1 MAAAEE
7 TEVEEK
13 PKKPILKILLLVLLV
28 LLLMGGTVG
37 ATLFFSGFFNKKA
50 VASAEEELEGAE
62 QAAKD
67 GDDAKGG
74 GKDGKGG
81 KDSKDGKGGKDA
93 KPEKVKKNSPEMV
106 RFEYTYK
113 QMDKELLSNLTG
125 TRKVMQIQIAFMTS
139 YDERVFQNIDKHQF
153 AIRSA
158 LLDVMRQ
165 YTEADV
171 NRPEFR
177 KELAEKLKE
186 EANKVLTRYEDF
198 GGIDAV
204 HFTTFIVQ

>member
-1 MAAAEE
+1 MATAEE

-28 LLLMGGTVG
+28 LLLIGGTVG
-37 ATLFFSGFFNKKA
+37 ATLFFSGFFSKKA
-50 VASAEEELEGAE
+50 VATAEEELEGAE
-62 QAAKD
+62 KSAKD
-67 GDDAKGG
+67 GGADGAAKGAA
-74 GKDGKGG
+74 KGA
-81 KDSKDGKGGKDA
+81 S
-93 KPEKVKKNSPEMV
+93 KPEKKKKDSPELV

-113 QMDKELLSNLTG
+113 QMEKELLSNLTG

-139 YDERVFQNIDKHQF
+139 YDERVFKNVEKHEF
-153 AIRSA
+153 AIRGA
-158 LLDVMRQ
+158 LLDAMRQ

-177 KELAEKLKE
+177 KELAEKLKDE
-186 EANKVLTRYEDF
+186 TNKVLTQYEDF

-204 HFTTFIVQ
+204 HFTSFIVQ

>member
-1 MAAAEE
+1 MATAEE

-62 QAAKD
+62 AAAKD
-67 GDDAKGG
+67 GDAAGAKD
-74 GKDGKGG
+74 GKDGKAA
-81 KDSKDGKGGKDA
+81 KDA
-93 KPEKVKKNSPEMV
+93 KPERVKKNAPELV

-139 YDERVFQNIDKHQF
+139 YDERVFKNIEKHEF
-153 AIRSA
+153 AIRGA

-177 KELAEKLKE
+177 KELAEKLKD
-186 EANKVLTRYEDF
+186 EANRVLTQYEDF
-198 GGIDAV
+198 GGIDAI
-204 HFTTFIVQ
+204 HFTSFIVQ

>member
-37 ATLFFSGFFNKKA
+37 ATLFFSGFFSKKA

-62 QAAKD
+62 KAAKD
-67 GDDAKGG
+67 GEDGKGG
-74 GKDGKGG
+74 GTDGKGG
-81 KDSKDGKGGKDA
+81 KDAKDA

-139 YDERVFQNIDKHQF
+139 YDERVFKNVEKHEF
-153 AIRSA
+153 AIRGA
-158 LLDVMRQ
+158 LLDAMRQ

-177 KELAEKLKE
+177 KELAERLKE
-186 EANKVLTRYEDF
+186 EANKVLTQYEDF

-204 HFTTFIVQ
+204 HFTSFIVQ

>member
-1 MAAAEE
+1 
-7 TEVEEK
+7 
-13 PKKPILKILLLVLLV
+13 
-28 LLLMGGTVG
+28 MGGTVG
-37 ATLFFSGFFNKKA
+37 ATLFFSGFFSKKA

-62 QAAKD
+62 KAAKD
-67 GDDAKGG
+67 GE
-74 GKDGKGG
+74 DGKGG
-81 KDSKDGKGGKDA
+81 KDAKDA

-139 YDERVFQNIDKHQF
+139 YDERVFKNVEKHEF
-153 AIRSA
+153 AIRGA
-158 LLDVMRQ
+158 LLDAMRQ

-177 KELAEKLKE
+177 KELAERLKE
-186 EANKVLTRYEDF
+186 EANKVLTQYEDF

-204 HFTTFIVQ
+204 HFTSFIVQ

>member
-37 ATLFFSGFFNKKA
+37 ATLFFSGFFSKKA

-62 QAAKD
+62 KAAKD
-67 GDDAKGG
+67 GEDGKGG

-81 KDSKDGKGGKDA
+81 KDAKDA

-139 YDERVFQNIDKHQF
+139 YDERVFQNVEKHEF
-153 AIRSA
+153 AIRGA
-158 LLDVMRQ
+158 LLDAMRQ

-177 KELAEKLKE
+177 KELAERLKE
-186 EANKVLTRYEDF
+186 EANKVLTQYEDF

-204 HFTTFIVQ
+204 HFTSFIVQ

>member
-1 MAAAEE
+1 MATAEE

-28 LLLMGGTVG
+28 LLLIGGTVG
-37 ATLFFSGFFNKKA
+37 ATLFFSGFFSKKA
-50 VASAEEELEGAE
+50 VATAEEELEGAE
-62 QAAKD
+62 QAAK
-67 GDDAKGG
+67 GGEGAEGGAKGAA
-74 GKDGKGG
+74 KAAD
-81 KDSKDGKGGKDA
+81 
-93 KPEKVKKNSPEMV
+93 KPEKKKKESPEMV

-113 QMDKELLSNLTG
+113 QLEKELLSNLTG

-139 YDERVFQNIDKHQF
+139 YDERVFNNVQKHEF

-186 EANKVLTRYEDF
+186 EANKVLTQYEDF
-198 GGIDAV
+198 GGIDAI
-204 HFTTFIVQ
+204 HFTSFIIQ

>member
-1 MAAAEE
+1 MATAEE

-13 PKKPILKILLLVLLV
+13 PKKPILKILLLVLVV

-62 QAAKD
+62 AAAKD
-67 GDDAKGG
+67 GDAAAGKD

-81 KDSKDGKGGKDA
+81 KDGKAAKDA
-93 KPEKVKKNSPEMV
+93 KPERVKKNSPELV
-106 RFEYTYK
+106 RFEYTYR
-113 QMDKELLSNLTG
+113 QMEKELLSNLTG

-139 YDERVFQNIDKHQF
+139 YDERVFKNIDKHEF
-153 AIRSA
+153 AVRGA

-177 KELAEKLKE
+177 KELAEKLKD
-186 EANKVLTRYEDF
+186 EANRVLTQYEDF
-198 GGIDAV
+198 GGIDAI
-204 HFTTFIVQ
+204 HFTSFIVQ

>member
-62 QAAKD
+62 AAAKD
-67 GDDAKGG
+67 GDAAG
-74 GKDGKGG
+74 GKDGK
-81 KDSKDGKGGKDA
+81 DGKAAKDA
-93 KPEKVKKNSPEMV
+93 KPERVKKNAPELV

-139 YDERVFQNIDKHQF
+139 YDERVFKNVEKHEF
-153 AIRSA
+153 AIRGA
-158 LLDVMRQ
+158 LLDAMRQ

-177 KELAEKLKE
+177 KELAERLKE
-186 EANKVLTRYEDF
+186 EANKVLTQYEDF

-204 HFTTFIVQ
+204 HFTSFIVQ

>member
-1 MAAAEE
+1 MATAEE

-13 PKKPILKILLLVLLV
+13 PKKPIVKILLLVLLV

-62 QAAKD
+62 KAAKD
-67 GDDAKGG
+67 GEDGKGG

-81 KDSKDGKGGKDA
+81 KDAKDA

-139 YDERVFQNIDKHQF
+139 YDERVFKNVEKHEF
-153 AIRSA
+153 AIRGA
-158 LLDVMRQ
+158 MLDAMRQ

-177 KELAEKLKE
+177 KELAERLKE
-186 EANKVLTRYEDF
+186 EANKVLTQYEDF

-204 HFTTFIVQ
+204 HFTSFIVQ

>member
-37 ATLFFSGFFNKKA
+37 ATLFFSGFFSKKA

-62 QAAKD
+62 KAAKD
-67 GDDAKGG
+67 GEDGKGG
-74 GKDGKGG
+74 GKDGK
-81 KDSKDGKGGKDA
+81 DAKDA

-139 YDERVFQNIDKHQF
+139 YDERVFQNVEKHEF
-153 AIRSA
+153 AIRGA
-158 LLDVMRQ
+158 LLDAMRQ

-177 KELAEKLKE
+177 KELAERLKE
-186 EANKVLTRYEDF
+186 EANKVLTQYEDF

-204 HFTTFIVQ
+204 HFTSFIVQ

>member
-1 MAAAEE
+1 MATAEE

-13 PKKPILKILLLVLLV
+13 PKKPILKILLLVLVV
-28 LLLMGGTVG
+28 LLLIGGTVG
-37 ATLFFSGFFNKKA
+37 ATLFFSGFFSKKA
-50 VASAEEELEGAE
+50 VASAEQELEGAE
-62 QAAKD
+62 AAAKE
-67 GDDAKGG
+67 GDAAA
-74 GKDGKGG
+74 GKDGKAAQ
-81 KDSKDGKGGKDA
+81 DA
-93 KPEKVKKNSPEMV
+93 KAAKPDRVKKNTPELV

-113 QMDKELLSNLTG
+113 QMEKELLSNLTG

-139 YDERVFQNIDKHQF
+139 YDERVFKNVEKHEF
-153 AIRSA
+153 AVRGA

-177 KELAEKLKE
+177 KELAEKLKD
-186 EANKVLTRYEDF
+186 EANRVLTQYEDF

-204 HFTTFIVQ
+204 HFTSFIVQ

>member
-1 MAAAEE
+1 MATAEE

-28 LLLMGGTVG
+28 LLLIGGTVG
-37 ATLFFSGFFNKKA
+37 ATLFFSGFFSKKA
-50 VASAEEELEGAE
+50 VATAEEELEGAE
-62 QAAKD
+62 QAAK
-67 GDDAKGG
+67 GGEGAEGGAKGAA
-74 GKDGKGG
+74 KAAD
-81 KDSKDGKGGKDA
+81 
-93 KPEKVKKNSPEMV
+93 KPEKKKKESPEMV

-113 QMDKELLSNLTG
+113 QLEKELLSNLTG

-139 YDERVFQNIDKHQF
+139 YDERVFKNVEKHEF
-153 AIRSA
+153 AIRGA

-186 EANKVLTRYEDF
+186 EANKVLTQYEDF
-198 GGIDAV
+198 GGIDAI
-204 HFTTFIVQ
+204 HFTSFIVQ

>member
-1 MAAAEE
+1 MATAEE

-28 LLLMGGTVG
+28 LLLIGGTVG
-37 ATLFFSGFFNKKA
+37 ATLFFSGFFSKKA
-50 VASAEEELEGAE
+50 VATAEQELEGAE
-62 QAAKD
+62 QAAK
-67 GDDAKGG
+67 GGEGAEGGAKGAA
-74 GKDGKGG
+74 K
-81 KDSKDGKGGKDA
+81 A
-93 KPEKVKKNSPEMV
+93 AEKPEKKKKESPEMV

-113 QMDKELLSNLTG
+113 QLEKELLSNLTG

-139 YDERVFQNIDKHQF
+139 YDERVFKNVEKHEF
-153 AIRSA
+153 AIRGA

-177 KELAEKLKE
+177 KELAGKLKE
-186 EANKVLTRYEDF
+186 EANKVLTQYEDF
-198 GGIDAV
+198 GGIDAI
-204 HFTTFIVQ
+204 HFTSFIIQ

>member
-13 PKKPILKILLLVLLV
+13 PKKPIVKILLLVLLV

-62 QAAKD
+62 KAAKD
-67 GDDAKGG
+67 GEDGKGG

-81 KDSKDGKGGKDA
+81 KDAKDA

-139 YDERVFQNIDKHQF
+139 YDERVFKNVEKHEF
-153 AIRSA
+153 AIRGA
-158 LLDVMRQ
+158 MLDAMRQ

-177 KELAEKLKE
+177 KELAERLKE
-186 EANKVLTRYEDF
+186 EANKVLTQYEDF

-204 HFTTFIVQ
+204 HFTSFIVQ

>member
-13 PKKPILKILLLVLLV
+13 PKKPIVKILLLVLLV

-62 QAAKD
+62 KAAKD
-67 GDDAKGG
+67 GEDGKGG

-81 KDSKDGKGGKDA
+81 KDAKDA

-139 YDERVFQNIDKHQF
+139 YDERVFKNVEKHEF
-153 AIRSA
+153 AIRGA
-158 LLDVMRQ
+158 LLDAMRQ

-177 KELAEKLKE
+177 KELAERLKE
-186 EANKVLTRYEDF
+186 EANKVLTQYEDF

-204 HFTTFIVQ
+204 HFTSFIVQ

>member
-1 MAAAEE
+1 MATAEE

-62 QAAKD
+62 AAAKD
-67 GDDAKGG
+67 GDAAA
-74 GKDGKGG
+74 GKDGK
-81 KDSKDGKGGKDA
+81 DGKAAKDA
-93 KPEKVKKNSPEMV
+93 KPERVKKNAPELV

-139 YDERVFQNIDKHQF
+139 YDERVFKNIEKHEF
-153 AIRSA
+153 AIRGA

-177 KELAEKLKE
+177 KELAEKIKD
-186 EANKVLTRYEDF
+186 EANRVLTQYEDF
-198 GGIDAV
+198 GGIDAI
-204 HFTTFIVQ
+204 HFTSFIVQ

>member
-1 MAAAEE
+1 
-7 TEVEEK
+7 
-13 PKKPILKILLLVLLV
+13 V

-37 ATLFFSGFFNKKA
+37 ATLFFSGFFSKKA

-62 QAAKD
+62 KAAKD
-67 GDDAKGG
+67 GEDGKGG
-74 GKDGKGG
+74 GTDGKGG
-81 KDSKDGKGGKDA
+81 KDAKDA

-139 YDERVFQNIDKHQF
+139 YDERVFKNVEKHEF
-153 AIRSA
+153 AIRGA
-158 LLDVMRQ
+158 LLDAMRQ

-177 KELAEKLKE
+177 KELAERLKE
-186 EANKVLTRYEDF
+186 EANKVLTQYEDF

-204 HFTTFIVQ
+204 HFTSFIVQ

>member
-1 MAAAEE
+1 MATAAADEG
-7 TEVEEK
+7 EVQDK
-13 PKKPILKILLLVLLV
+13 PKKPILKILLIVLLI

-50 VASAEEELEGAE
+50 EATAEEALEGAE
-62 QAAKD
+62 KAAKE
-67 GDDAKGG
+67 GEGAGAKGP
-74 GKDGKGG
+74 GKGA
-81 KDSKDGKGGKDA
+81 S
-93 KPEKVKKNSPEMV
+93 KPEKVKKDSPELT

-139 YDERVFQNIDKHQF
+139 YDERVFKNIEKHEF
-153 AIRSA
+153 AVRGA

-177 KELAEKLKE
+177 KELAEKLKD
-186 EANKVLTRYEDF
+186 EANRVLTQYEDF
-198 GGIDAV
+198 GGIDAI
-204 HFTTFIVQ
+204 HFTSFIVQ

>member
-37 ATLFFSGFFNKKA
+37 ATLFFSGFFSKKA

-62 QAAKD
+62 KAAKD
-67 GDDAKGG
+67 GEDGQAG

-81 KDSKDGKGGKDA
+81 KDAKDA

-139 YDERVFQNIDKHQF
+139 YDERVFQNVEKHEF
-153 AIRSA
+153 AIRGA
-158 LLDVMRQ
+158 LLDAMRQ

-177 KELAEKLKE
+177 KELAERLKE
-186 EANKVLTRYEDF
+186 EANKVLTQYEDF

-204 HFTTFIVQ
+204 HFTSFIVQ

>member
-1 MAAAEE
+1 
-7 TEVEEK
+7 
-13 PKKPILKILLLVLLV
+13 
-28 LLLMGGTVG
+28 
-37 ATLFFSGFFNKKA
+37 
-50 VASAEEELEGAE
+50 
-62 QAAKD
+62 
-67 GDDAKGG
+67 
-74 GKDGKGG
+74 
-81 KDSKDGKGGKDA
+81 
-93 KPEKVKKNSPEMV
+93 MV

>member
-1 MAAAEE
+1 MATAEE

-13 PKKPILKILLLVLLV
+13 PKKPILKILLLVLV
-28 LLLMGGTVG
+28 ILLLLGGTVG

-62 QAAKD
+62 KAAKGEEGAGD
-67 GDDAKGG
+67 GKG
-74 GKDGKGG
+74 DGKGG
-81 KDSKDGKGGKDA
+81 KAPA
-93 KPEKVKKNSPEMV
+93 KPEKVKKDSPELV

-139 YDERVFQNIDKHQF
+139 YDDRVFKNIEKHEF
-153 AIRSA
+153 AIRGA

-177 KELAEKLKE
+177 KELADKLKE
-186 EANKVLTRYEDF
+186 ETNKVLTQYEDF

-204 HFTTFIVQ
+204 HFTSFIVQ

>member
-62 QAAKD
+62 SAAKGGDD
-67 GDDAKGG
+67 GQAGGKDAKGG
-74 GKDGKGG
+74 
-81 KDSKDGKGGKDA
+81 KDGKGGKDA

-139 YDERVFQNIDKHQF
+139 YDERVFKNVEKHEF
-153 AIRSA
+153 AIRGA
-158 LLDVMRQ
+158 LLDAMRQ

-177 KELAEKLKE
+177 KELAERLKE
-186 EANKVLTRYEDF
+186 EANKVLTQYEDF

-204 HFTTFIVQ
+204 HFTSFIVQ

>member
-1 MAAAEE
+1 MATAEE

-13 PKKPILKILLLVLLV
+13 PKKPILKILLLVLVV

-37 ATLFFSGFFNKKA
+37 ATLFFSGFCNKKA

-62 QAAKD
+62 AAAKD
-67 GDDAKGG
+67 GDAAAGKD

-81 KDSKDGKGGKDA
+81 KDGKAAKDT
-93 KPEKVKKNSPEMV
+93 KPERVKKNSPELV

-113 QMDKELLSNLTG
+113 QMEKELLSNLTG

-139 YDERVFQNIDKHQF
+139 YDERVFKNIEKHEF
-153 AIRSA
+153 AVRGA

-177 KELAEKLKE
+177 KELAEKLKD
-186 EANKVLTRYEDF
+186 EANRVLTQYEDF
-198 GGIDAV
+198 GGIDAI
-204 HFTTFIVQ
+204 HFTSFIVQ

>member
-1 MAAAEE
+1 MATAEE

-28 LLLMGGTVG
+28 LLLIGGTVC
-37 ATLFFSGFFNKKA
+37 ATMFFSGFFSKKA
-50 VASAEEELEGAE
+50 VATAEEELEGAE
-62 QAAKD
+62 QAAK
-67 GDDAKGG
+67 GGEGAEGGAKGAA
-74 GKDGKGG
+74 KAAD
-81 KDSKDGKGGKDA
+81 
-93 KPEKVKKNSPEMV
+93 KPEKKKKESPEMV

-113 QMDKELLSNLTG
+113 QLEKELLSNLTG

-139 YDERVFQNIDKHQF
+139 YDERVFKNVENHEF
-153 AIRSA
+153 AIRGA

-186 EANKVLTRYEDF
+186 EANKVLTQYEDF
-198 GGIDAV
+198 GGIDAI
-204 HFTTFIVQ
+204 HFTSFIIQ

>member
-13 PKKPILKILLLVLLV
+13 PKKPILKILLIVLLM
-28 LLLMGGTVG
+28 LLLIGGTVG
-37 ATLFFSGFFNKKA
+37 ATLFFSGFFSKKA
-50 VASAEEELEGAE
+50 EVSAEEQLEGAE
-62 QAAKD
+62 KAAKE
-67 GDDAKGG
+67 GEGGGGSAKGA
-74 GKDGKGG
+74 DKGA
-81 KDSKDGKGGKDA
+81 S
-93 KPEKVKKNSPEMV
+93 KPEKVKKNSPELT

-113 QMDKELLSNLTG
+113 QMEKELLSNLSG

-139 YDERVFQNIDKHQF
+139 YDERVFKNVDKHEF
-153 AIRSA
+153 AIRGA

-177 KELAEKLKE
+177 KELAEKLKD
-186 EANKVLTRYEDF
+186 EANKVLTQYEDF

-204 HFTTFIVQ
+204 HFTTFIIQ

>member
-1 MAAAEE
+1 MATAEE

-28 LLLMGGTVG
+28 LLLIGGTVG
-37 ATLFFSGFFNKKA
+37 ATLFFSGFFSKKA
-50 VASAEEELEGAE
+50 VATAEEELEGAE
-62 QAAKD
+62 QAAK
-67 GDDAKGG
+67 GGEGAEGGAKGAA
-74 GKDGKGG
+74 KAAD
-81 KDSKDGKGGKDA
+81 
-93 KPEKVKKNSPEMV
+93 KPEKKKKESPEMV

-113 QMDKELLSNLTG
+113 QLEKELLSNLTG

-139 YDERVFQNIDKHQF
+139 YDERVFKNVEKHEF
-153 AIRSA
+153 AIRGA

-186 EANKVLTRYEDF
+186 EANKVLTQYEDF
-198 GGIDAV
+198 GGIDAI
-204 HFTTFIVQ
+204 HFTSFIIQ

>member
-1 MAAAEE
+1 MATAEE

-62 QAAKD
+62 AAAKD
-67 GDDAKGG
+67 GDAAA
-74 GKDGKGG
+74 GKDGK
-81 KDSKDGKGGKDA
+81 DGKAAKDA
-93 KPEKVKKNSPEMV
+93 KPERVKKNAPELV

-113 QMDKELLSNLTG
+113 QMEKELLSNLTG

-139 YDERVFQNIDKHQF
+139 YDERVFKNIEKHEF
-153 AIRSA
+153 AIRGA

-177 KELAEKLKE
+177 KELAEKLKD
-186 EANKVLTRYEDF
+186 EANRVLTQYEDF
-198 GGIDAV
+198 GGIDAI
-204 HFTTFIVQ
+204 HFTSFIVQ

>member
-37 ATLFFSGFFNKKA
+37 ATLFFSGFFSKKA

-62 QAAKD
+62 KAAKD
-67 GDDAKGG
+67 GE
-74 GKDGKGG
+74 DGKGG
-81 KDSKDGKGGKDA
+81 KDAKDA

-139 YDERVFQNIDKHQF
+139 YDERVFTNVEKHEF
-153 AIRSA
+153 AIRGA
-158 LLDVMRQ
+158 LLDAMRQ

-177 KELAEKLKE
+177 KELAERLKE
-186 EANKVLTRYEDF
+186 EANKVLTQYEDF

-204 HFTTFIVQ
+204 HFTSFIVQ

>member
-1 MAAAEE
+1 MATAEE

-62 QAAKD
+62 AAAKD
-67 GDDAKGG
+67 GDAAA
-74 GKDGKGG
+74 GKDGK
-81 KDSKDGKGGKDA
+81 DGKAAKDA
-93 KPEKVKKNSPEMV
+93 KPERVKKNTPELV

-113 QMDKELLSNLTG
+113 QLEKELLSNLTG

-139 YDERVFQNIDKHQF
+139 YDERVFKNIEKHEF
-153 AIRSA
+153 AVRGA

-177 KELAEKLKE
+177 KELAEKLKD
-186 EANKVLTRYEDF
+186 EANRVLTQYEDF
-198 GGIDAV
+198 GGIDAI
-204 HFTTFIVQ
+204 HFTSFIVQ

>member
-1 MAAAEE
+1 MATAEE

-28 LLLMGGTVG
+28 LLLIGGTVG
-37 ATLFFSGFFNKKA
+37 ATLFFSGFFSKKA
-50 VASAEEELEGAE
+50 VATAEEELEGAE
-62 QAAKD
+62 QAAE
-67 GDDAKGG
+67 GGEGAEGGAKGAA
-74 GKDGKGG
+74 KAAD
-81 KDSKDGKGGKDA
+81 
-93 KPEKVKKNSPEMV
+93 KPEKKKKESPEMV

-113 QMDKELLSNLTG
+113 QLEKELLSNLTG

-139 YDERVFQNIDKHQF
+139 YDERVFQNIDKHEF
-153 AIRSA
+153 AIRGA

-186 EANKVLTRYEDF
+186 EANKVLTQYEDF
-198 GGIDAV
+198 GGIDAI
-204 HFTTFIVQ
+204 HFTSFIIQ